1 MANIGLIAM
10 SAKPYHAGH
19 DGLVRW
25 AANEN
30 DIVYLFVSLSDRK
43 RPGEVPIL
51 GKDMDLIWKS
61 QIEPS
66 LPGNVKVDYGG
77 SPVAK
82 VYKILGDANLE
93 GSTDT
98 FTVYSDPVDLAQNY
112 PESSLNKYAGD
123 IWQQGQIVLTPI
135 DRSMTVNVSGTK
147 MRQYLSSGDKDA
159 FVANLPSQIDG
170 EAVWNILSQSKDVSD
185 KPKKSTRKT
194 KSENLL
200 RTYIKTLLG

>member
-82 VYKILGDANLE
+82 IYKILENANLD

-112 PESSLNKYAGD
+112 PEASMNKYAGD

-159 FVANLPSQIDG
+159 FIANLPSQIDG
-170 EAVWNILSQSKDVSD
+170 QAVWNILSQSKNVPD